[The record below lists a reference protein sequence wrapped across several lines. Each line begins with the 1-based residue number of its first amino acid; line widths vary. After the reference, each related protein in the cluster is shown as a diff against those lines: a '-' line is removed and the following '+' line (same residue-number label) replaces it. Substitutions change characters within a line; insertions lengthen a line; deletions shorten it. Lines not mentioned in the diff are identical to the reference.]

1 MPLPWLE
8 TAIAA
13 RCAFIG
19 RLAMMR
25 RVILPA
31 PNKLP
36 HELFLKFPM
45 KTSFL
50 TFHARIDRAVCLHV
64 GAAILAVVLAFWLA
78 LSFTGNSRAT
88 SVPPLAAT
96 NPAIVINQ
104 IFGGGGS
111 AANGFRNDF
120 VELFNRGTVTVS
132 LVGWSLQYSTA
143 FSNAWQK
150 VDLSGSIAP
159 GQYYLI
165 QLAAGNTGSKDLP
178 APDAF
183 GLIGI
188 DASAGKVA
196 LVKNNQFITNAPNG
210 RCPSSESLTVI
221 VDFVGYGGTSLCF
234 WGTAPAP
241 AVGNASATTR
251 RGEGCTDTN
260 RNNADFN
267 AAAPNPRNSASPLKP
282 CHGVGAN
289 RADLIITTQTSS
301 AAVPPRGIVAF
312 ILKVLNNGPATATN
326 ILVTDAVPDGF
337 TEITGGTVTG
347 NSVAF
352 PAIASLAPGQMRTFL
367 VTARAPNVSGRYI
380 NRAVANS
387 DTFDPATGNNTSL
400 TEIAVLAGAKFD
412 RQDVQVTISD
422 NGLCSTSFTIETKI
436 TNTGV
441 TTQQNNTG
449 GEFTAFLSPEIIVTS
464 CSATK
469 GDCRFSGLVGASSV
483 QWDGDVNVGETVTIT
498 YTVQVVGSPKSSIS
512 FCAEENINF
521 DSNNDGQ
528 NESTTTVSQCG
539 GYTPGCGTE
548 APTEPPIPPA
558 SPVSDQKAGSI
569 LIFNLYTSSSVDPAG
584 ENTRINITNTSL
596 NTGSSNAGSVTVH
609 FFFIS
614 GDTCEVSDGFLCL
627 TASQTTSFLMSDLD
641 PDTTGFLVAVV
652 VDPVTGCPINRN
664 VLIGDEFV
672 RLGSGHAA
680 NLGAESFAAIAD
692 PPCACDETTVVAS
705 LSLDGI
711 HYNQAPRALIANG
724 IPSLS
729 DNNSTL
735 LVLNRI
741 GGNLGSRPEVIG
753 EFSGL
758 LFDDLENV
766 LSFVTSGNCQF
777 RQVISSTFPRTSPRF
792 PQFIPS
798 GHTGWMKIIAAENVG
813 ILGSMIV
820 YNTERSSFPKAFNGG
835 NNLHKLS
842 FTGSVTFKVPVFSS
856 RC

>member
-1 MPLPWLE
+1 
-8 TAIAA
+8 
-13 RCAFIG
+13 
-19 RLAMMR
+19 MMR
-25 RVILPA
+25 GALLPA

-36 HELFLKFPM
+36 HELFLKLPM
-45 KTSFL
+45 KTSLL
-50 TFHARIDRAVCLHV
+50 TFHARIDRAACFRA
-64 GAAILAVVLAFWLA
+64 GAAILAVVLAFWLTIFFNA
-78 LSFTGNSRAT
+78 KSRAT
-88 SVPPLAAT
+88 PVPSLAAT

-120 VELFNRGTVTVS
+120 VELFNRGTVAVS

-150 VDLSGSIAP
+150 VELSGSIAP

-165 QLAAGNTGSKDLP
+165 QLAAGNTGAKDLP
-178 APDAF
+178 APDAV
-183 GLIGI
+183 GSIGI

-267 AAAPNPRNSASPLKP
+267 AAAPNPRNSASPLNP

-326 ILVTDAVPDGF
+326 ILVTDLIPDGF
-337 TEITGGTVTG
+337 TEITGGTVIG

-352 PAIASLAPGQMRTFL
+352 PPIASLAPGQMRTFT
-367 VTARAPNVSGRYI
+367 VTARAPGVSGRYV

-387 DTFDPATGNNTSL
+387 DTFDPATGNNMSL

-412 RQDVQVTISD
+412 LPDVQVTITD
-422 NGLCSTSFTIETKI
+422 NGLCSTSFTVETRI

-441 TTQQNNTG
+441 TAQQNNTG
-449 GEFTAFLSPEIIVTS
+449 GEFSATLSPEITVSS

-469 GDCRFSGLVGASSV
+469 GSCRFSSLVGESSV

-498 YTVQVVGSPKSSIS
+498 YIVQVVGSPKSSIS
-512 FCAEENINF
+512 FCVEEKVNF

-528 NESTTTVSQCG
+528 NESTTTVSKCAA
-539 GYTPGCGTE
+539 YTPGCGDE
-548 APTEPPIPPA
+548 APTEPAIPPA
-558 SPVSDQKAGSI
+558 SAVSDQKAGSI
-569 LIFNLYTSSSVDPAG
+569 LIFNLYTSSSIDPTG
-584 ENTRINITNTSL
+584 ENTRINITNTAL
-596 NTGSSNAGSVTVH
+596 NTGTSNAGSVTIH
-609 FFFIS
+609 FFFIT
-614 GDTCEVSDGFLCL
+614 GDTCEISDGFLCL

-641 PDTTGFLVAVV
+641 PDITGFLIAVV
-652 VDPVTGCPINRN
+652 VDPITSCPINRN
-664 VLIGDEFV
+664 VLIGDEYV
-672 RLGSGHAA
+672 RMGSGHAA
-680 NLGAESFAAIAD
+680 NLGAEAFTAIAD
-692 PPCACDETTVVAS
+692 PPCACDETTVVAV

-741 GGNLGSRPEVIG
+741 GGNLGLRPEVIG

-758 LFDDLENV
+758 LFDDLENG
-766 LSFVTSGNCQF
+766 LSFVTSGGCQF
-777 RQVISSTFPRTSPRF
+777 RQVISNTFPRTSPRF
-792 PQFIPS
+792 PQFISS
-798 GHTGWMKIIAAENVG
+798 GHTGWMKIVAGENVG
-813 ILGSMIV
+813 ILGAMIV
-820 YNTERSSFPKAFNGG
+820 RNTENFSLTNAFNGG
-835 NNLHKLS
+835 YNLHKLT
-842 FTGSVTFKVPVFSS
+842 FTGNVTFNVPVFPS

>member
-1 MPLPWLE
+1 LKPPLRALRFHPP
-8 TAIAA
+8 
-13 RCAFIG
+13 IG
-19 RLAMMR
+19 YDAPRL
-25 RVILPA
+25 PT

-45 KTSFL
+45 KTSPL
-50 TFHARIDRAVCLHV
+50 TLHVRIHRAVCLRA

-78 LSFTGNSRAT
+78 NSFTGNSRAT
-88 SVPPLAAT
+88 PFEPASAT
-96 NPAIVINQ
+96 NPKIVISQ

-111 AANGFRNDF
+111 TANSFRNDF

-150 VDLSGSIAP
+150 VELSGSIAP

-165 QLAAGNTGSKDLP
+165 QLSAGSTGSRDLP
-178 APDAF
+178 APDVA
-183 GLIGI
+183 GSIGI

-210 RCPSSESLTVI
+210 KCPSGESLTVI

-241 AVGNASATTR
+241 AVGNASATVR
-251 RGEGCTDTN
+251 RGEGCTDSN
-260 RNNADFN
+260 RNNADFTV
-267 AAAPNPRNSASPLKP
+267 AAPYPRNSASPLAP
-282 CHGVGAN
+282 CHGIGTE

-312 ILKVLNNGPATATN
+312 ILKVLNTGPATATN
-326 ILVTDAVPDGF
+326 ILVTDVVPDGF

-347 NSVAF
+347 NSVEF
-352 PAIASLAPGQMRTFL
+352 PPIGSLAPGQMKTFTI
-367 VTARAPNVSGRYI
+367 TARAPNVSGRYV
-380 NRAVANS
+380 NRAVVNS

-412 RQDVQVTISD
+412 LPDVQVTITD
-422 NGLCSTSFTIETKI
+422 NGLCSTSFTVETKI

-449 GEFTAFLSPEIIVTS
+449 GEFVATLSPEIIATS
-464 CSATK
+464 CFATK
-469 GDCRFSGLVGASSV
+469 GSCRMSSLVGGSSV
-483 QWDGDVNVGETVTIT
+483 QWDGDADVGETVTIT
-498 YTVQVVGSPKSSIS
+498 YIVQVVGSPKSSIT
-512 FCAEENINF
+512 FCVEEKVNF

-528 NESTTTVSQCG
+528 NESTTTVSQCA
-539 GYTPGCGTE
+539 GYTPGCGDE
-548 APTEPPIPPA
+548 APTEPPIPPT

-569 LIFNLYTSSSVDPAG
+569 LIFNLYTSSSVDPTG
-584 ENTRINITNTSL
+584 ENTRINITNTSPS
-596 NTGSSNAGSVTVH
+596 TGTSNAGSVSLH

-614 GDTCEVSDGFLCL
+614 GDTCEVTDSFLCL
-627 TASQTTSFLMSDLD
+627 TANQTTSFLMSDLD
-641 PDTTGFLVAVV
+641 PDTTGFLIVVAV
-652 VDPVTGCPINRN
+652 DQVTGCPINRN
-664 VLIGDEFV
+664 VLIGDEYV

-680 NLGAESFAAIAD
+680 NLAAEAFAAIAD
-692 PPCACDETTVVAS
+692 PPCACDENTVVAT

-711 HYNQAPRALIANG
+711 HYNQAPHILIANG
-724 IPSLS
+724 IPSVS

-741 GGNLGSRPEVIG
+741 GGNLGSRPEAIG

-758 LFDDLENV
+758 LFDDQEHG
-766 LSFVTSGNCQF
+766 LSFVASGSCQF

-792 PQFIPS
+792 PQFIAS
-798 GHTGWMKIIAAENVG
+798 GHSGWIKIIAGEDAG
-813 ILGSMIV
+813 ILGSVIV
-820 YNTERSSFPKAFNGG
+820 HNSEKTFFANAFNGG
-835 NNLHKLS
+835 SNLHKLT
-842 FTGSVTFKVPVFSS
+842 FTGSATFKVPVFSS